1 MRKLNITSIS
11 QTQPVNTVKVKNVW
25 HQPYLPSSCQQDLFG
40 LWRAWFDLAKQF
52 RSLSVLHTKTTRW
65 VWQRCNSVTL
75 ELLVGGRVTIWARRA
90 PRVSQFSLDTHASHL
105 SWAGMSYL
113 NHLLFSEELMVS
125 VKCSQRSVSMTFP
138 FTTGG
143 WDFRSKKH
151 WHLLYLNN
159 QMRMKWSYLSRQKGI
174 ATQVLTQHWSSLD
187 ISLTAGIQGSV
198 KDKHCFWKRYDH
210 CYSSHIQRNAIH
222 LGKTIFRL

>member
-1 MRKLNITSIS
+1 MCDINRICPPPASRTFLVFDGPDLIWQNNSGAY
-11 QTQPVNTVKVKNVW
+11 QYCTQRRHVE
-25 HQPYLPSSCQQDLFG
+25 FG
-40 LWRAWFDLAKQF
+40 NA
-52 RSLSVLHTKTTRW
+52 
-65 VWQRCNSVTL
+65 NSVTL